1 MVCPQLKN
9 LIFRVHTTPLGQKV
23 LCQPSSFSLLVAASI
38 SSSLPPG
45 PQTALTHLLEASL
58 HCIPSSALSSVTL
71 PPAFDCGSTEGG
83 VVCILLSRLANCL
96 VPGAQGLINDN
107 CNAQEMEGKG
117 RKGPGANIDLEDDQM
132 ERGLV
137 SMDEDFP
144 EGRQENTETES
155 SSQSVSTDTS
165 SINVASEVVGGS
177 PDGETESPES
187 IPANDESLRLV
198 DVTGLNRRLALFL
211 HKREDE
217 SPHEVGPVAL
227 HNSIIG
233 YYVVKKFR
241 SNRKFNIIYPF
252 TRTCM
257 YPINLIF

>member
-1 MVCPQLKN
+1 M
-9 LIFRVHTTPLGQKV
+9 
-23 LCQPSSFSLLVAASI
+23 
-38 SSSLPPG
+38 
-45 PQTALTHLLEASL
+45 
-58 HCIPSSALSSVTL
+58 
-71 PPAFDCGSTEGG
+71 
-83 VVCILLSRLANCL
+83 
-96 VPGAQGLINDN
+96 PGAQGLINDN
-107 CNAQEMEGKG
+107 CNAQEIEGKG

-132 ERGLV
+132 ERGLA

-144 EGRQENTETES
+144 EGRQENAETES

-217 SPHEVGPVAL
+217 SPHEVGPMSILLLMNKDFYISNQPHIWKPTTPGDPATLDGNDGASFVTFDGKPEHGEDCDDGQRARAEQQDGGGHRRRHCRPQTRCEARPGWPPCL
-227 HNSIIG
+227 HWT
-233 YYVVKKFR
+233 FPEAR
-241 SNRKFNIIYPF
+241 
-252 TRTCM
+252 
-257 YPINLIF
+257 

>member
-1 MVCPQLKN
+1 M
-9 LIFRVHTTPLGQKV
+9 
-23 LCQPSSFSLLVAASI
+23 
-38 SSSLPPG
+38 
-45 PQTALTHLLEASL
+45 
-58 HCIPSSALSSVTL
+58 
-71 PPAFDCGSTEGG
+71 
-83 VVCILLSRLANCL
+83 LSRLANCL

-107 CNAQEMEGKG
+107 CNAQEIEGKG

-132 ERGLV
+132 ERGLA
-137 SMDEDFP
+137 SMDED

-165 SINVASEVVGGS
+165 SIHVASEVVGGA

-217 SPHEVGPVAL
+217 SPHEVGPMVL
-227 HNSIIG
+227 HNFIIG
-233 YYVVKKFR
+233 YYVVINFR
-241 SNRKFNIIYPF
+241 SNTGWFF
-252 TRTCM
+252 
-257 YPINLIF
+257 